1 VIALSIELL
10 ARVSLLVRFAL
21 HCDPMF
27 DDVTLLRAKAEACR
41 RLAGIAEDAA
51 RKALWLARANYW
63 EKLAV
68 LAAKEPLHPGMEI

>member
-1 VIALSIELL
+1 
-10 ARVSLLVRFAL
+10 
-21 HCDPMF
+21 MF

-68 LAAKEPLHPGMEI
+68 LAAKEPLHPRMEI